1 MPANLLILP
10 YIAGFWFISRCY
22 LAKYRAQRHDGY
34 RLLFYSAIA
43 GLAFLMVPL
52 FLEYVL
58 FFFGLLPAGKH
69 LEYFFPFL
77 SSFGIQGIGTAL
89 TATILGI
96 ASAEVINKVED
107 KRHRQMHHLMKAI
120 DRGENEFEKLIKDS
134 WHASGEGDKIVLL
147 SFTLKSREVYIG
159 IPLELPV
166 PFKSSHISLL
176 PLFGGYCDQDTMEFA
191 VTDDYWA
198 FYKRVGE
205 ISDDGEPDTAFSPEQ
220 YRLVLAKDS
229 IDTVKVFDFAYYDF
243 KESQLQ
249 EDEQDP

>member
-69 LEYFFPFL
+69 LEHFFPFL

-89 TATILGI
+89 TATIFGI
-96 ASAEVINKVED
+96 ASPLPSNQERSISGF
-107 KRHRQMHHLMKAI
+107 RWSFLFLSKAAI
-120 DRGENEFEKLIKDS
+120 FLYYR
-134 WHASGEGDKIVLL
+134 
-147 SFTLKSREVYIG
+147 Y
-159 IPLELPV
+159 LE
-166 PFKSSHISLL
+166 
-176 PLFGGYCDQDTMEFA
+176 
-191 VTDDYWA
+191 
-198 FYKRVGE
+198 
-205 ISDDGEPDTAFSPEQ
+205 DTAI
-220 YRLVLAKDS
+220 RIRWNL
-229 IDTVKVFDFAYYDF
+229 
-243 KESQLQ
+243 QLQ
-249 EDEQDP
+249 MIIGHFTKELGKSVMTASQIQRFPLNSIVWF